1 MLIDEAEAIRRLT
14 ACIKDAVRSCIHDRD
29 RIGVAFSGGIDS
41 SLIAAIA
48 ASIDPDIK
56 LYTVGVHGSH
66 DINHARKAAALLGME
81 DRLRICECT
90 EMDIEAAIPRVLHA
104 IVPRPAGGGID
115 GRQRSP
121 LQTTNPVAA
130 GIGICMYLVSR
141 CAHEHGTGSLL
152 TGQGAD
158 ELFAGYKRYE
168 QAFDDGVLGIEL
180 EKDVLALPAQIG
192 RDVAVA
198 DLCDVELCLPICNS
212 DVVGIARSIDARLK
226 MQKDG
231 GGYVRKYILR
241 RVSEQYIPHRL
252 AWAPKKA
259 AQYGTGV
266 QNALHRMA
274 RRQGLGQEEFLH
286 RVFKDGH
293 TRSSKTLPK
302 LQKTDAD

>member
-1 MLIDEAEAIRRLT
+1 MQTSEPEAIRELKAR
-14 ACIKDAVRSCIHDRD
+14 IEDAVRSCMEDRG

-48 ASIDPDIK
+48 ASIDPDIE
-56 LYTVGVHGSH
+56 LYTVGMHGSH
-66 DINHARKAAALLGME
+66 DLNHAEKAAALLGME

-90 EMDIEAAIPRVLHA
+90 EADIESAIPQVLHA
-104 IVPRPAGGGID
+104 I
-115 GRQRSP
+115 
-121 LQTTNPVAA
+121 QTTNPVAA
-130 GIGICMYLVSR
+130 GIEICMYLVSR
-141 CAHEHGTGSLL
+141 CAHAHGTGSLL

-180 EKDVLALPAQIG
+180 EKDVLALPAQIR
-192 RDVAVA
+192 RDASVAE
-198 DLCDVELCLPICNS
+198 LCGVELCLPICNR
-212 DVVGIARSIDARLK
+212 DVVDVARRIDTRLK
-226 MQKDG
+226 MQKEE
-231 GGYVRKYILR
+231 GGYERKYILR
-241 RVSEQYIPHRL
+241 RVSEQYLPHRL

-274 RRQGLGQEEFLH
+274 HRQGLGQEEFLN

-293 TRSSKTLPK
+293 ARSSQTLPEITK
-302 LQKTDAD
+302 N

>member
-1 MLIDEAEAIRRLT
+1 MQTDEAEAIRRLT
-14 ACIKDAVRSCIHDRD
+14 ACIKDAVRSCMHDRD

-41 SLIAAIA
+41 SLVAAIA
-48 ASIDPDIK
+48 ASIDPDIE
-56 LYTVGVHGSH
+56 LYAVGMHNSH
-66 DINHARKAAALLGME
+66 DINHAEKAAELLGME

-90 EMDIEAAIPRVLHA
+90 EADIESAIPQVLHA
-104 IVPRPAGGGID
+104 IE
-115 GRQRSP
+115 
-121 LQTTNPVAA
+121 TTSPVAA

-180 EKDVLALPAQIG
+180 EKDVLALPVQIS
-192 RDVAVA
+192 RDAAVA
-198 DLCDVELCLPICNS
+198 DLCGVELCLPICNR
-212 DVVGIARSIDARLK
+212 DVVDIARGIDARLK

-241 RVSEQYIPHRL
+241 RVSEQYLPHRL

-266 QNALHRMA
+266 QNVLHRMA
-274 RRQGLGQEEFLH
+274 RRQGLGQEEFLN
-286 RVFKDGH
+286 RVFGDWNPDISEHHSEGGVAH
-293 TRSSKTLPK
+293 SE
-302 LQKTDAD
+302 

>member
-1 MLIDEAEAIRRLT
+1 MQTDEAEAIRRLT
-14 ACIKDAVRSCIHDRD
+14 ACIKDAVRSCMHDRD

-41 SLIAAIA
+41 SLVAAIA
-48 ASIDPDIK
+48 ASIDPDIE
-56 LYTVGVHGSH
+56 LYAVGMHNSH
-66 DINHARKAAALLGME
+66 DINHAEKAAALLGME

-90 EMDIEAAIPRVLHA
+90 EADIESAIPQVLHA
-104 IVPRPAGGGID
+104 IE
-115 GRQRSP
+115 
-121 LQTTNPVAA
+121 TTSPVAA

-180 EKDVLALPAQIG
+180 EKDVLALPVQIS
-192 RDVAVA
+192 RDAAVA
-198 DLCDVELCLPICNS
+198 DLCGVELCLPICNR
-212 DVVGIARSIDARLK
+212 DVVDIARGIDARLK

-241 RVSEQYIPHRL
+241 RVSEQYLPHRL

-266 QNALHRMA
+266 QNVLHRMA
-274 RRQGLGQEEFLH
+274 RRQGLGQEEFLN
-286 RVFKDGH
+286 RVFGDWNPDISEHHSEGGVAH
-293 TRSSKTLPK
+293 SE
-302 LQKTDAD
+302 

>member
-1 MLIDEAEAIRRLT
+1 MQTDEPEAIRELA
-14 ACIKDAVRSCIHDRD
+14 ACIKDAVRSYMHDRD
-29 RIGVAFSGGIDS
+29 HIGIAFSGGIDS

-48 ASIDPDIK
+48 ASIDPDIE
-56 LYTVGVHGSH
+56 LYTVGMHGSH
-66 DINHARKAAALLGME
+66 DINHAQKAATLLGME

-90 EMDIEAAIPRVLHA
+90 EADIESAIPQVLQV
-104 IVPRPAGGGID
+104 IK
-115 GRQRSP
+115 
-121 LQTTNPVAA
+121 TTSPVAA

-168 QAFDDGVLGIEL
+168 QAFDDGRLDTEL
-180 EKDVLALPAQIG
+180 EKDVLTLPAQIR

-198 DLCDVELCLPICNS
+198 DLCSVKLCLPICNN
-212 DVVGIARSIDARLK
+212 DVMDIACGIDARLK
-226 MQKDG
+226 MQKKG

-241 RVSEQYIPHRL
+241 RVSEQYLPYKL

-266 QNALHRMA
+266 QNALHKMA
-274 RRQGLGQEEFLH
+274 RRKGLGQEEFLN
-286 RVFKDGH
+286 RVFDAWD
-293 TRSSKTLPK
+293 TDSSE
-302 LQKTDAD
+302 DDVVHSE

>member
-1 MLIDEAEAIRRLT
+1 MQ
-14 ACIKDAVRSCIHDRD
+14 DRD

-48 ASIDPDIK
+48 ASIDPDIE
-56 LYTVGVHGSH
+56 LYAVGRHGSH
-66 DINHARKAAALLGME
+66 DINHAEKAAALLGMR

-90 EMDIEAAIPRVLHA
+90 EADIESAIPRVLHA
-104 IVPRPAGGGID
+104 IMPRPAGGGID
-115 GRQRSP
+115 EHHMQP
-121 LQTTNPVAA
+121 LQTTSPVAT

-168 QAFDDGVLGIEL
+168 QAFDDGALGIEL
-180 EKDVLALPAQIG
+180 EKDVLALPIQIR
-192 RDVAVA
+192 RDALVA
-198 DLCDVELCLPICNS
+198 DLCGVELCLPICNHGVM
-212 DVVGIARSIDARLK
+212 DIARGIDVRLK

-241 RVSEQYIPHRL
+241 RVSEQYLPHRL

-274 RRQGLGQEEFLH
+274 RRRGLRQEEFLN

-293 TRSSKTLPK
+293 TRSSQTLSK

>member
-1 MLIDEAEAIRRLT
+1 MQTDEAEAIRYLT
-14 ACIKDAVRSCIHDRD
+14 ACIKDAVRSCMAGRD

-41 SLIAAIA
+41 SLVAAIA
-48 ASIDPDIK
+48 ASIDPDIE
-56 LYTVGVHGSH
+56 LYAVGMHGSH
-66 DINHARKAAALLGME
+66 DINHAEKAAALLGME

-90 EMDIEAAIPRVLHA
+90 EADIESAIPQVLHA
-104 IVPRPAGGGID
+104 IMPRPASGGID
-115 GRQRSP
+115 GRHMQP
-121 LQTTNPVAA
+121 LQTQTASPVAT

-141 CAHEHGTGSLL
+141 CAHAHGTRLLL

-180 EKDVLALPAQIG
+180 EKDVLALPAQLK

-198 DLCDVELCLPICNS
+198 KLCGVELCLPIYS
-212 DVVGIARSIDARLK
+212 RDVVNIARGIDARLK
-226 MQKDG
+226 MRKDE

-241 RVSEQYIPHRL
+241 RVSEQYLPHRL

-266 QNALHRMA
+266 QNAIGKMA
-274 RRQGLGQEEFLH
+274 RRQGLRQEEFLN
-286 RVFKDGH
+286 RVFKDDR
-293 TRSSKTLPK
+293 TRSSPTPPEITKN
-302 LQKTDAD
+302 

>member
-1 MLIDEAEAIRRLT
+1 MQ
-14 ACIKDAVRSCIHDRD
+14 DRD

-56 LYTVGVHGSH
+56 LYVVGMHDSH
-66 DINHARKAAALLGME
+66 DINHAEKAAALLGME

-90 EMDIEAAIPRVLHA
+90 EADIEAAIPRVLHA
-104 IVPRPAGGGID
+104 IMPRPAGGGID
-115 GRQRSP
+115 GRHGRP
-121 LQTTNPVAA
+121 LQTTSPVAA

-141 CAHEHGTGSLL
+141 CAQAHGTGSLL

-180 EKDVLALPAQIG
+180 EKDVLALPAQIR
-192 RDVAVA
+192 RDALVA
-198 DLCDVELCLPICNS
+198 DLCGVKLCLPICNS

-226 MQKDG
+226 MQKDE

-241 RVSEQYIPHRL
+241 RVSEQYLPHKL

-266 QNALHRMA
+266 QNVLHRMA
-274 RRQGLGQEEFLH
+274 RRQGLRQGEFLNS
-286 RVFKDGH
+286 VFGDWNPDISEHHSEGGVAH
-293 TRSSKTLPK
+293 SE
-302 LQKTDAD
+302 

>member
-14 ACIKDAVRSCIHDRD
+14 ARIKYAVRSCMKDRD
-29 RIGVAFSGGIDS
+29 HIGVAFSGGIDS

-48 ASIDPDIK
+48 ASIDPDIE
-56 LYTVGVHGSH
+56 LYAVGMHGSH
-66 DINHARKAAALLGME
+66 DINHAERAAALLGMA

-90 EMDIEAAIPRVLHA
+90 EADIESAIPRVLHA
-104 IVPRPAGGGID
+104 IK
-115 GRQRSP
+115 
-121 LQTTNPVAA
+121 TTSPVAA

-180 EKDVLALPAQIG
+180 EKDVLVLPVQIKQ
-192 RDVAVA
+192 DVAVA
-198 DLCDVELCLPICNS
+198 DLCGVELCLPICNR
-212 DVVGIARSIDARLK
+212 DVVDIARGIDARLK

-241 RVSEQYIPHRL
+241 RVSEQYLPHRL

-266 QNALHRMA
+266 QNALYRMA
-274 RRQGLGQEEFLH
+274 RRQGLGQEEFLN
-286 RVFKDGH
+286 RVFKDDH
-293 TRSSKTLPK
+293 TRSSQTLPK

>member
-1 MLIDEAEAIRRLT
+1 MQTDEAEAIRRLT
-14 ACIKDAVRSCIHDRD
+14 ACIKDAVRSCMKDRD

-48 ASIDPDIK
+48 ASIDPDIE
-56 LYTVGVHGSH
+56 LYAVGMHGSH
-66 DINHARKAAALLGME
+66 DINHAEKAAALLGME

-90 EMDIEAAIPRVLHA
+90 EADIESAIPRVLRA
-104 IVPRPAGGGID
+104 IE
-115 GRQRSP
+115 
-121 LQTTNPVAA
+121 TTNPVAA
-130 GIGICMYLVSR
+130 GIGVCMYLVSK

-180 EKDVLALPAQIG
+180 EKDVLALPAQIE
-192 RDVAVA
+192 RDVSVA
-198 DLCDVELCLPICNS
+198 DLCGVELCLPICNR
-212 DVVGIARSIDARLK
+212 DVVDVARRIDVRLK
-226 MQKDG
+226 MRKDE
-231 GGYVRKYILR
+231 GGYGRKYILR
-241 RVSEQYIPHRL
+241 RVSEQYLPPKL

-266 QNALHRMA
+266 QNALHKMA
-274 RRQGLGQEEFLH
+274 RRQGLSQEEFLN

-293 TRSSKTLPK
+293 TRSSQTLPK

>member
-1 MLIDEAEAIRRLT
+1 MLIDEAEAIRELT
-14 ACIKDAVRSCIHDRD
+14 ACIKDAVQSCMAERG

-48 ASIDPDIK
+48 ASIDPDIE
-56 LYTVGVHGSH
+56 LYAVGMHGSH
-66 DINHARKAAALLGME
+66 DINHAEKAASLLGME

-90 EMDIEAAIPRVLHA
+90 EADIESAIPQVLHA
-104 IVPRPAGGGID
+104 IK
-115 GRQRSP
+115 
-121 LQTTNPVAA
+121 TTSPVAS

-141 CAHEHGTGSLL
+141 CAHEHGTGLLL

-180 EKDVLALPAQIG
+180 ERDVLALPAQIE
-192 RDVAVA
+192 RDALVA
-198 DLCDVELCLPICNS
+198 DLCGVELCLPICNS
-212 DVVGIARSIDARLK
+212 DVVDIACGIDARLK
-226 MQKDG
+226 MRKDE
-231 GGYVRKYILR
+231 GGYKRKYILR
-241 RVSEQYIPHRL
+241 RVSEQYLPHRL

-266 QNALHRMA
+266 QNALGRMA
-274 RRQGLGQEEFLH
+274 RRQGLGQEGFLN
-286 RVFKDGH
+286 RVFKDDH
-293 TRSSKTLPK
+293 TRSSQTLPK